1 MTIAEMKHHFT
12 HRELGIQGAV
22 GEYAILVPLAQ
33 WEGKLCLL
41 FETRA
46 ETLVGHQPGEVCFP
60 GGRRE
65 RGERPVETALRETW
79 EEIGIPPEEIE
90 ILAPLDVI
98 QDISDRV
105 VYPFLGTISPPG
117 VDRLAAS
124 AAEVQN
130 VFFVPLDYLMHYPE
144 EVYRYTVSA
153 QVDDQFPYERMGFP
167 KNYPWRTGFMDVPI
181 YEYEGHF
188 IWGMTA
194 RTGRWKGKGE
204 PWSRWNFWAGT
215 GLPNRTPVLSWA
227 GTACCWPGFAPCAP
241 GGRCVTWAVGWAPS
255 CFCCPSGRRPWTGWG
270 WSWTLSRPA
279 WPGGTCRTTAWRDK
293 FLPET
298 SGTAPC

>member
-1 MTIAEMKHHFT
+1 MG
-12 HRELGIQGAV
+12 ELENLSRRFGGHVPGLLGARA
-22 GEYAILVPLAQ
+22 GYAVLCPLVERP
-33 WEGKLCLL
+33 EGVHLL
-41 FETRA
+41 FEVRSPT
-46 ETLVGHQPGEVCFP
+46 VSQGGEVCFP

-105 VYPFLGTISPPG
+105 VYPFLGTISPQG

-124 AAEVQN
+124 AAEVKN

-194 RTGRWKGKGE
+194 RTVRWLLRELRAMEGE
-204 PWSRWNFWAGT
+204 G
-215 GLPNRTPVLSWA
+215 
-227 GTACCWPGFAPCAP
+227 
-241 GGRCVTWAVGWAPS
+241 
-255 CFCCPSGRRPWTGWG
+255 
-270 WSWTLSRPA
+270 
-279 WPGGTCRTTAWRDK
+279 
-293 FLPET
+293 
-298 SGTAPC
+298 

>member
-105 VYPFLGTISPPG
+105 VYPFLGTISPQG

-124 AAEVQN
+124 AAEVKN

-153 QVDDQFPYERMGFP
+153 QVDDQFPSERMGFP

-194 RTGRWKGKGE
+194 RTVRWLLRELRAMEGE
-204 PWSRWNFWAGT
+204 G
-215 GLPNRTPVLSWA
+215 
-227 GTACCWPGFAPCAP
+227 
-241 GGRCVTWAVGWAPS
+241 
-255 CFCCPSGRRPWTGWG
+255 
-270 WSWTLSRPA
+270 
-279 WPGGTCRTTAWRDK
+279 
-293 FLPET
+293 
-298 SGTAPC
+298 

>member
-98 QDISDRV
+98 
-105 VYPFLGTISPPG
+105 
-117 VDRLAAS
+117 
-124 AAEVQN
+124 
-130 VFFVPLDYLMHYPE
+130 
-144 EVYRYTVSA
+144 
-153 QVDDQFPYERMGFP
+153 
-167 KNYPWRTGFMDVPI
+167 
-181 YEYEGHF
+181 
-188 IWGMTA
+188 
-194 RTGRWKGKGE
+194 
-204 PWSRWNFWAGT
+204 
-215 GLPNRTPVLSWA
+215 
-227 GTACCWPGFAPCAP
+227 
-241 GGRCVTWAVGWAPS
+241 
-255 CFCCPSGRRPWTGWG
+255 
-270 WSWTLSRPA
+270 
-279 WPGGTCRTTAWRDK
+279 
-293 FLPET
+293 
-298 SGTAPC
+298 

>member
-46 ETLVGHQPGEVCFP
+46 ETLVGHQPGRSASP
-60 GGRRE
+60 GAGGR
-65 RGERPVETALRETW
+65 GESVRWKPPSGRPGRRSGFPRRRLRFW
-79 EEIGIPPEEIE
+79 PPWMSSRISATGWCTPFW
-90 ILAPLDVI
+90 AP
-98 QDISDRV
+98 SAPR
-105 VYPFLGTISPPG
+105 G

-124 AAEVQN
+124 AAEVKN

-144 EVYRYTVSA
+144 EVYRDTVSA

-194 RTGRWKGKGE
+194 RTVRWLLRELRAMEGE
-204 PWSRWNFWAGT
+204 G
-215 GLPNRTPVLSWA
+215 
-227 GTACCWPGFAPCAP
+227 
-241 GGRCVTWAVGWAPS
+241 
-255 CFCCPSGRRPWTGWG
+255 
-270 WSWTLSRPA
+270 
-279 WPGGTCRTTAWRDK
+279 
-293 FLPET
+293 
-298 SGTAPC
+298 

>member
-90 ILAPLDVI
+90 ILAPWMSSR
-98 QDISDRV
+98 ISATGWCT
-105 VYPFLGTISPPG
+105 PF
-117 VDRLAAS
+117 
-124 AAEVQN
+124 
-130 VFFVPLDYLMHYPE
+130 
-144 EVYRYTVSA
+144 
-153 QVDDQFPYERMGFP
+153 
-167 KNYPWRTGFMDVPI
+167 
-181 YEYEGHF
+181 
-188 IWGMTA
+188 
-194 RTGRWKGKGE
+194 
-204 PWSRWNFWAGT
+204 
-215 GLPNRTPVLSWA
+215 
-227 GTACCWPGFAPCAP
+227 
-241 GGRCVTWAVGWAPS
+241 WAPS
-255 CFCCPSGRRPWTGWG
+255 APRGWTG
-270 WSWTLSRPA
+270 LRPA
-279 WPGGTCRTTAWRDK
+279 RQR
-293 FLPET
+293 
-298 SGTAPC
+298 